1 MFLDK
6 EALNEVLL
14 NKNAMVIVGKL
25 SDDDRKNIK
34 SILHKYN
41 NKKNYVGQAHI
52 EGCFF
57 KDMSKGL
64 KSYFKLE
71 KPTTVMLFKNG
82 FLEYKREAESE
93 ETIFRSEKEIK
104 RLVYDR
110 LEIWVDSL
118 GSIIYD

>member
-14 NKNAMVIVGKL
+14 NKHAMVIVGKL

-34 SILHKYN
+34 SVLYKHN
-41 NKKNYVGQAHI
+41 NKKNYVGEAHI

-82 FLEYKREAESE
+82 FLEHKREAESE
-93 ETIFRSEKEIK
+93 ETIFMSEKEIK

>member
-34 SILHKYN
+34 SILYKYN

-71 KPTTVMLFKNG
+71 KPTTVMFFKNG
-82 FLEYKREAESE
+82 FLEHKREAESE
-93 ETIFRSEKEIK
+93 ETIFRSEKDIQ

-110 LEIWVDSL
+110 LEIY
-118 GSIIYD
+118 I

>member
-14 NKNAMVIVGKL
+14 NKHAMVIVGKL
-25 SDDDRKNIK
+25 SDDDRRNIK
-34 SILHKYN
+34 SVLYKHN
-41 NKKNYVGQAHI
+41 NKKNYVGEAHI